1 MMSFAE
7 SHSDVSRSGINIE
20 HVETEHFIA
29 FPQLKK
35 KRQFTFRREFIDMG
49 STLVDD

>member
-1 MMSFAE
+1 MMSFVE
-7 SHSDVSRSGINIE
+7 SHSDVSRTGISIE

-35 KRQFTFRREFIDMG
+35 KKG
-49 STLVDD
+49 SSHLGENS